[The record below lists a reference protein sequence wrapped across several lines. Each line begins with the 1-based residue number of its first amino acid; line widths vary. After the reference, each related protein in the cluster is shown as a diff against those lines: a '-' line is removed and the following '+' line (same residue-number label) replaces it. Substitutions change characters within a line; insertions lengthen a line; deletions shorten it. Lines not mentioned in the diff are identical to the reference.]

1 MEIENTIQQLEDRL
15 RGNPKSL
22 LFARLADLY
31 LRKGRIDEAIDLCIE
46 GVKNNPSY
54 VTGNF
59 ILGKAYIA
67 KGDHE
72 KAEAEFKKVLSHD
85 QQYLAAHKHLGDMMA
100 KMGWENSAAM
110 HYKDILR
117 IDPLDEEARQMLET
131 FSLEENIQTGVFR
144 TEGKM
149 ENEQAPAP
157 EKIADLKKEEENWM
171 GQLEEV
177 FSEKK
182 HDFISEPSLPSIEEE
197 TKESTEI
204 EEKDVEE
211 LKEEVTETVEEGKK
225 EEEFAFDLSEEKELE
240 FTAEENS
247 FPDTEAEEKEEFSFG
262 LEEKEEE
269 KKEEEETVP
278 PAVEVEEKE
287 EKSIF
292 DLPEEKENEVTT
304 EEISSL
310 IAETEKEEEFSFGLE
325 EMEEEKEEEEETV
338 PPAIETEEKA
348 EEKPLP
354 PLSEEEPK
362 KDEDYETLSLSE
374 EEVVPEEKETDTLLI
389 HTEEPSEEKIEL
401 DSSAETVEEKKIA
414 ESETKIPSVP
424 SEKPDSEAKKITK
437 KQKLVSPTLGE
448 IYAAQGQYAK
458 AIRVYETLLEKNPD
472 DEGYQQKIEELKQK
486 LKNSS
491 KK

>member
-1 MEIENTIQQLEDRL
+1 MEIENTIQQLENRL
-15 RGNPKSL
+15 RDNPKSL

-85 QQYLAAHKHLGDMMA
+85 QQYLAAHKHLGDLMA

-117 IDPLDEEARQMLET
+117 IDPLEEEARQMLQT
-131 FSLEENIQTGVFR
+131 FSLEENIQPEVVR
-144 TEGKM
+144 NEGKK
-149 ENEQAPAP
+149 ENELPPTP
-157 EKIADLKKEEENWM
+157 EKIADLKKEEENWV

-182 HDFISEPSLPSIEEE
+182 HDFISEPSLPSTGEE
-197 TKESTEI
+197 TTESTAI
-204 EEKDVEE
+204 EEKDLEE
-211 LKEEVTETVEEGKK
+211 LKEEVSETVEEGEK
-225 EEEFAFDLSEEKELE
+225 EEEFAFDLPEEKEDEL
-240 FTAEENS
+240 TAEEIS
-247 FPDTEAEEKEEFSFG
+247 SLDTEAEKEEEFSFG

-269 KKEEEETVP
+269 KEAGEETVP
-278 PAVEVEEKE
+278 PAVEAEDKEEESAFNFPEEEEEKV
-287 EKSIF
+287 IA
-292 DLPEEKENEVTT
+292 
-304 EEISSL
+304 EEISPL
-310 IAETEKEEEFSFGLE
+310 IAETEKEEDFSFDIKE
-325 EMEEEKEEEEETV
+325 KEEEKEALE
-338 PPAIETEEKA
+338 
-348 EEKPLP
+348 
-354 PLSEEEPK
+354 
-362 KDEDYETLSLSE
+362 
-374 EEVVPEEKETDTLLI
+374 
-389 HTEEPSEEKIEL
+389 
-401 DSSAETVEEKKIA
+401 SSPETVEEKKIA
-414 ESETKIPSVP
+414 ESEPETPLAP
-424 SEKPDSEAKKITK
+424 SEKPDSEAKKMTK
-437 KQKLVSPTLGE
+437 EQKLVSPTLGE

-472 DEGYQQKIEELKQK
+472 DEGYQEKIEELKQK
-486 LKNSS
+486 LKDSS